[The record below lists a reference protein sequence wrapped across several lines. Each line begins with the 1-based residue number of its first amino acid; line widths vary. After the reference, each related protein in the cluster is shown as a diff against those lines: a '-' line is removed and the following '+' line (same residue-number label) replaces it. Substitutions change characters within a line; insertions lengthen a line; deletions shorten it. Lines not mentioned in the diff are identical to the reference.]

1 MPRRIP
7 ESQRIRISHKR
18 EEVDAATTAD
28 AVLVADEGVPT
39 KSSSN
44 QPLNPLKTSGS
55 PLDAPADPKVIG
67 VIAFGAASP
76 SSIEMQIPPVEDRSL
91 RPHRGPQ
98 GDHRLPHARGS
109 PIHRHHG
116 RMNLEIHRP
125 DIGGNVDQISPLF
138 TAAPQKDAAVS
149 SSLHAP
155 ASPPGT
161 AEPAGNRLSSSDA
174 AGSRKI
180 RFAQARKQRNLLD
193 SP

>member
-7 ESQRIRISHKR
+7 ESQRIRIPHKQ

-44 QPLNPLKTSGS
+44 QPLNPLRTSGS
-55 PLDAPADPKVIG
+55 PLDAPANPKAVG
-67 VIAFGAASP
+67 VIAWCRLPFLDRDADP
-76 SSIEMQIPPVEDRSL
+76 PPVEDRSL

-125 DIGGNVDQISPLF
+125 DIGGKADQISPVF
-138 TAAPQKDAAVS
+138 TAAPRKDAAVS
-149 SSLHAP
+149 SGLHAP

-174 AGSRKI
+174 AGSR
-180 RFAQARKQRNLLD
+180 RTHFAQARKQRNLLD